1 MQALHRQILNRLS
14 PTTMA
19 EDQLICDLK
28 TPAAPVAPTITE
40 LELSHY
46 HSYLQNN
53 VEVKDRVYHF
63 KTYKECFLGRY
74 VQEKRFFKN

>member
-1 MQALHRQILNRLS
+1 MYYNLQDSATLG
-14 PTTMA
+14 
-19 EDQLICDLK
+19 EDAVGD
-28 TPAAPVAPTITE
+28 TRITE

-74 VQEKRFFKN
+74 VQEKSFFKN